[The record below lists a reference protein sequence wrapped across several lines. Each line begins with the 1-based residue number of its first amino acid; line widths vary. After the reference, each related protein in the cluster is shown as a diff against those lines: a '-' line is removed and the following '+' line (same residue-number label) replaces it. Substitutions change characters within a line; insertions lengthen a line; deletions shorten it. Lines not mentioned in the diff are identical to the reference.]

1 MRSKAPSSSP
11 GRPCSGCETDSAS
24 STARPRPVLSPRRFL
39 MPAGSS
45 WSPPLSAWGRPT
57 GIPSPAERSLDCRV
71 VPKRRTSSGRP
82 LKRWPTRPA
91 MSSTRCR
98 ATPAGRLTS
107 CGSTAARRSWTCCV
121 SSRRTCLGS
130 RSGVRGRPKRR
141 PWARLF
147 WPAWAPACGLTPTWP
162 HCGSWIASSSRPSPE
177 IGPHRCRRSGGG
189 PLSAAATGL
198 KHYRIIS
205 SLSSNGGRPIKGR
218 QRILYAE
225 EFWRWQRFYAG
236 LLIVVGIIAVGAVL
250 YSRAPISLSSGT
262 LLWLFYAPVGL
273 LLAGAFYVYRLRS
286 YVEPLENGLRVSTLY
301 SGVLIDYESIRMVK
315 VQPLKIAFQDDRRKR
330 VVRIM
335 KPLLEKPALF
345 VRVRGDEQQLAL
357 IKKRL
362 GSRLFYEDTIAI
374 PIADPDAASW
384 EIASRLPYRIGQNL
398 GGGRRKKRRR

>member
-1 MRSKAPSSSP
+1 
-11 GRPCSGCETDSAS
+11 
-24 STARPRPVLSPRRFL
+24 
-39 MPAGSS
+39 
-45 WSPPLSAWGRPT
+45 
-57 GIPSPAERSLDCRV
+57 
-71 VPKRRTSSGRP
+71 
-82 LKRWPTRPA
+82 

-98 ATPAGRLTS
+98 ATPAGRSTS

-121 SSRRTCLGS
+121 SSRRTCSGS
-130 RSGVRGRPKRR
+130 RSGGLARPKRR

-236 LLIVVGIIAVGAVL
+236 LLIV
-250 YSRAPISLSSGT
+250 
-262 LLWLFYAPVGL
+262 
-273 LLAGAFYVYRLRS
+273 GAFYVYRLRS

>member
-1 MRSKAPSSSP
+1 L
-11 GRPCSGCETDSAS
+11 SG
-24 STARPRPVLSPRRFL
+24 
-39 MPAGSS
+39 
-45 WSPPLSAWGRPT
+45 
-57 GIPSPAERSLDCRV
+57 
-71 VPKRRTSSGRP
+71 
-82 LKRWPTRPA
+82 
-91 MSSTRCR
+91 
-98 ATPAGRLTS
+98 
-107 CGSTAARRSWTCCV
+107 
-121 SSRRTCLGS
+121 
-130 RSGVRGRPKRR
+130 
-141 PWARLF
+141 
-147 WPAWAPACGLTPTWP
+147 
-162 HCGSWIASSSRPSPE
+162 
-177 IGPHRCRRSGGG
+177 
-189 PLSAAATGL
+189 AATGR
-198 KHYRIIS
+198 YPIII
-205 SLSSNGGRPIKGR
+205 SLSSNGARPIKGR

-273 LLAGAFYVYRLRS
+273 LLAAAFYVYRLRS